1 MVTTP
6 VPPIPIMWSAK
17 PSVGTLSAGS
27 GRSPSSGVSRRS
39 RFATAPAPSTV
50 RNDGQ
55 SPSRHE

>member
-6 VPPIPIMWSAK
+6 VPPMPIMWSAK
-17 PSVGTLSAGS
+17 PSLGTLSTGS
-27 GRSPSSGVSRRS
+27 GSSASSGVSRRS
-39 RFATAPAPSTV
+39 RFGAGTAPSTV